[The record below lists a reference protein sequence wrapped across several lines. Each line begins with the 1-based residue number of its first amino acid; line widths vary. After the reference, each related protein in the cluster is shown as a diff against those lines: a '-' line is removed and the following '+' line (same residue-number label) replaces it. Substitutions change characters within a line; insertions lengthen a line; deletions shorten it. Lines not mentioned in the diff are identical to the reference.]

1 MFHCKVQA
9 SASGDVGALKLSIM
23 MRPLIILAYVYD
35 SEVIQSEETMPYPIE
50 QKLVIAV
57 ASSALFD
64 LKESDRVFRQEG
76 EQAYRQYQEAHLD
89 EPLGKGVAFPF
100 VRRFLSIN
108 QKFPEKCPVE
118 VVLLSRNSAITG
130 KRVFHSI
137 HHHGLDISRAAF
149 LEGKSPYS
157 YIPAFNASLFLSA
170 NESDVSRAIDYGHPA
185 GTVLPSKVV
194 DDEDDQELRIAFD
207 FDGVIADDASERVYK
222 GGSLKDFQ
230 AHETSR
236 SHIPHSPGPLADLF
250 QKISHLQKLEDH
262 AVADDPDYRR
272 VLRTAI
278 VTARNAPSHERVITT
293 LEHWGVD
300 ANEVFFL
307 GGMKK
312 DRILNVLKPHM
323 FFDDQR
329 SHLESDAGN
338 VPMVHIPFG
347 VSNTV
352 GVE

>member
-1 MFHCKVQA
+1 
-9 SASGDVGALKLSIM
+9 
-23 MRPLIILAYVYD
+23 
-35 SEVIQSEETMPYPIE
+35 MPYPIE
-50 QKLVIAV
+50 DKLVIAV

-64 LKESDRVFRQEG
+64 LSESDRVFRTEG
-76 EQAYRQYQEAHLD
+76 EAAYRAYQEVHLD
-89 EPLGKGVAFPF
+89 KPLERGVAFPF

-108 QKFPEKCPVE
+108 RALPEQLPVE

-130 KRVFHSI
+130 KRVFRSI
-137 HHHGLDISRAAF
+137 DHHGLDITRAAF
-149 LEGKSPYS
+149 LEGRSPYA

-170 NESDVSRAIDYGHPA
+170 NEEDVQQAIDYAHPA
-185 GTVLPSKVV
+185 GRVLPSHVV
-194 DDEDDQELRIAFD
+194 DDEGDTELRIAFD

-222 GGSLKDFQ
+222 AGSLEEFQ
-230 AHETSR
+230 AHETDR

-250 QKISHLQKLEDH
+250 RKISHLQKLED
-262 AVADDPDYRR
+262 AALAADPDYRR

-293 LEHWGVD
+293 LEHWGVN

-329 SHLESDAGN
+329 SHLESEAGDI
-338 VPMVHIPFG
+338 PMVHIPFG
-347 VSNTV
+347 VANLLPGNTTT
-352 GVE
+352 G